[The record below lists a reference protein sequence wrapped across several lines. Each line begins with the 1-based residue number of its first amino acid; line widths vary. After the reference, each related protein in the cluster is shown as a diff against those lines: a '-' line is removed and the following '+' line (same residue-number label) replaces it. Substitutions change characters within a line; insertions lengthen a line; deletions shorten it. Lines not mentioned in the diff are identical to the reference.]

1 MSNNVNFYKCHFEN
15 TELNIVPCSVD
26 GESKVLLTTWT
37 PDSQLTVSE
46 ALDLAMKLK
55 LAAHEAESLQRRK

>member
-1 MSNNVNFYKCHFEN
+1 MSDNVEFYKCHFSN
-15 TELNIVPCSVD
+15 TELKLVPCSVN

-37 PDSQLTVSE
+37 PDSQLTVEE